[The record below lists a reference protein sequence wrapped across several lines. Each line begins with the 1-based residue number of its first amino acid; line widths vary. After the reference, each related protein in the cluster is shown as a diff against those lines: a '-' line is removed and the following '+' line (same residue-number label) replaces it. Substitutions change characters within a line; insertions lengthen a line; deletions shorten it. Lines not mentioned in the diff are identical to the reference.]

1 MTAVET
7 LVNFLRAFER
17 GEDNMAVIESPLPC
31 PAFMLR
37 AAKEAAEQLGCL
49 TIAASVP
56 LTIDGG
62 VTKFVPAGVAAP
74 EPKEEPVAVKPVET
88 AATVKAAA
96 TVKPAETAATAAT
109 AATG

>member
-1 MTAVET
+1 
-7 LVNFLRAFER
+7 
-17 GEDNMAVIESPLPC
+17 MAVIEPPLPC

-62 VTKFVPAGVAAP
+62 VTKFVPAGVSLRTLLAGQALRSKWAGCNLRLTINKDMRIFPLPHLDLSAAGLP
-74 EPKEEPVAVKPVET
+74 
-88 AATVKAAA
+88 
-96 TVKPAETAATAAT
+96 
-109 AATG
+109 